1 MGCVVIPFGVL
12 YAAHPLWHHNTRPLL
27 VSLFYIVHIIIS
39 LNVLALMFVYF
50 RLLVCVLFEFSLIIS
65 VSIFFNV
72 VHRPRPPAATRAAG
86 AAGSWQTRRI
96 DGMWG
101 RGGRRVW

>member
-1 MGCVVIPFGVL
+1 VVPFGVL
-12 YAAHPLWHHNTRPLL
+12 YAAHPLWRHNTRLLL

-39 LNVLALMFVYF
+39 LNVLALMFAYF

-65 VSIFFNV
+65 VSIFLNV